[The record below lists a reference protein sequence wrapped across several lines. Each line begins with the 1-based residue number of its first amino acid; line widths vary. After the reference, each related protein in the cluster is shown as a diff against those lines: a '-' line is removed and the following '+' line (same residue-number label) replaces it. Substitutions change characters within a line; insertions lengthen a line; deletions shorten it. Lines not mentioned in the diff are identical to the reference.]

1 MKEEKWTVLSTLRHA
16 RHDWM
21 NDIQLVKAYLALGKV
36 EDAMRAVDQA
46 TLKAAQESK
55 LCNLGMP
62 GMAELLLTFNWS
74 THAFRLEYEVEE
86 YTQRV
91 RANDGKAIRFFQ
103 TCFSLLEAHI
113 TEYTHHSLFI
123 RLVEENS
130 LLTAQLDWDGP
141 LVNKAHFMKVLNQA
155 AEEADAA
162 MAVLQQS
169 EAELLIEIRFK
180 ED

>member
-1 MKEEKWTVLSTLRHA
+1 MLSTLRHA

-21 NDIQLVKAYLALGKV
+21 NDLQLVKAYLALDKV

-46 TLKAAQESK
+46 ILKAAQESK

-62 GMAELLLTFNWS
+62 GMAELLLTYNWS
-74 THAFRLEYEVEE
+74 THAFWLEFEVEE
-86 YTQRV
+86 QMQRV
-91 RANDGKAIRFFQ
+91 RADDEKAARFFQ

-123 RLVEENS
+123 RLFEEKS
-130 LLTAQLDWDGP
+130 LLMAQLDWDGP
-141 LVNKAHFMKVLNQA
+141 LVDEAHFISLLTQA

-162 MAVLQQS
+162 IAVLQQS